1 MREEKQCRTVM
12 NAKKCKCIKKSRA
25 MYMCNEIIC
34 GWIVIKRNGKQYMR
48 KQGGLHPY
56 VGTRDHV
63 LLS

>member
-48 KQGGLHPY
+48 KQG
-56 VGTRDHV
+56 
-63 LLS
+63 